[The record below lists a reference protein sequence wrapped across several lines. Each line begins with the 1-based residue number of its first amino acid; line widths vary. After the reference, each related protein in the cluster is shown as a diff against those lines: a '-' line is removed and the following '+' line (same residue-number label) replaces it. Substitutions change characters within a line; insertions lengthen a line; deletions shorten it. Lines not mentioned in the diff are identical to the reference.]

1 MYYNANGHLEEA
13 VLLTET
19 GDVMKRRKI
28 EMHISYNGQGFYG
41 FYPMYGL
48 RTVQAELEKVLSGV
62 LEEQTAILPMKG
74 IVPGCSVRIMPV
86 LFATDAGME
95 CDAIVKECNFRL
107 ANDIRICA
115 AGEVRPD
122 YSLAEEKM
130 IKEYEYHFTNSLY
143 PVTGQEPGS
152 YLAEEPLD
160 IDAMQVAAD
169 QLLGENDFSS
179 FTTGSYEDP
188 YRTIYNARIEKYES
202 RIVVRF
208 SGTGFLMNMVQ
219 MMTGELIR
227 VGRGELEPGDIQR
240 RIAMKTPDPD
250 APEMPADGLVLSRVC
265 PVIQYE
271 DVVHNNNVFADYY
284 IVRRSLKT
292 DGIIYVVIMWCED
305 EAFNSLVEHVVC
317 MAFLDDAKQVMVIDI
332 QGDRIRAGE
341 CIGPYTPRIV
351 KGANVSDDLLEF
363 RLYGTWYMMT
373 GPQG

>member
-1 MYYNANGHLEEA
+1 
-13 VLLTET
+13 
-19 GDVMKRRKI
+19 MKRRKI

-86 LFATDAGME
+86 LFGTDAAME

-107 ANDIRICA
+107 ANDIRVCA

-143 PVTGQEPGS
+143 PVTGQELGS

-179 FTTGSYEDP
+179 FTTGCYEDP

-202 RIVVRF
+202 NIVVRF

-240 RIAMKTPDPD
+240 RIAMKIPDPD

-305 EAFNSLVEHVVC
+305 EAFNRLVEHVVC

-373 GPQG
+373 GPQD